1 MFSTLLIILINIVGH
16 VSSNPLQES
25 SSSATMDNF
34 SSEQAFRK
42 AEKVLN
48 RYYHLIASDLD
59 HLVHGMLHVLLN
71 NPKSFPYIPYR
82 AMQIALKNVE
92 QKLGHD
98 EMEDFTKPLLLT
110 VEDNY
115 QDQYSKQIAPVKLPD
130 EVKVKIE
137 ETLDKFFHETALNNR
152 PL

>member
-1 MFSTLLIILINIVGH
+1 M
-16 VSSNPLQES
+16 E
-25 SSSATMDNF
+25 NF
-34 SSEQAFRK
+34 SSDQAFRK
-42 AEKVLN
+42 AEKILN
-48 RYYHLIASDLD
+48 RYYHLIDSDLD

-92 QKLGHD
+92 QKLGHE

-115 QDQYSKQIAPVKLPD
+115 QDLYSKQIEPVKLPD

-137 ETLDKFFHETALNNR
+137 ETLDKFFQETALNNR